1 MQTALHGGLL
11 AMDFPERLVTL
22 RKARSLTQTALAE
35 LAGVHLTQVQRYENG
50 SSQPTMEVIRRL
62 AIGLTVSADLLLF
75 DQEERSPDER
85 LKLQFEAIKQFDPE
99 DRQIVEGMLE
109 GMILK
114 HQAKRLFGMR
124 QAAAPMA
131 ATPSNTSASSPLA
144 ERSIPQKRRASR

>member
-1 MQTALHGGLL
+1 
-11 AMDFPERLVTL
+11 MDFPERLVTL
-22 RKARSLTQTALAE
+22 RKARGLTQTALAE

-50 SSQPTMEVIRRL
+50 SSQPTLEVIRKL

-75 DQEERSPDER
+75 DQEERGPDGR

-114 HQAKRLFGMR
+114 HQAKRLLGVR
-124 QAAAPMA
+124 QASTPAPSA
-131 ATPSNTSASSPLA
+131 PAEKSPSAPRT
-144 ERSIPQKRRASR
+144 ERSTTTKRRASR

>member
-1 MQTALHGGLL
+1 VQTDPHGELL

-22 RKARSLTQTALAE
+22 RKARGLTQTALAE

-50 SSQPTMEVIRRL
+50 SSQPTMEVIRKL

-75 DQEERSPDER
+75 DQEERGPDEH

-114 HQAKRLFGMR
+114 HQAKRLLGAR
-124 QAAAPMA
+124 QAAAPTA
-131 ATPSNTSASSPLA
+131 PAPTEKSTSAA
-144 ERSIPQKRRASR
+144 RAKRSTTPKRRASR